1 MQRDVGK
8 GKVRTMNDEVASVQE
23 IGSGSF
29 LNCFNRPVHELRN
42 VFHSY
47 CSASL
52 SYLKKHSSKNMTIS
66 VAVKP
71 PGTSRI

>member
-8 GKVRTMNDEVASVQE
+8 GKVRTMNDEVASVHE

-29 LNCFNRPVHELRN
+29 LYCFDRSVHELRN

-52 SYLKKHSSKNMTIS
+52 SHLKHPFHKKDNQYR
-66 VAVKP
+66 
-71 PGTSRI
+71 G